1 MIFTTPFHYRHVPQT
16 VSADG
21 GEYFFSF
28 FKLFCYLMR
37 WDFRRLHVENVCPK
51 CVCVSQGGPWPQP
64 CLSLSQ
70 INSNCGLQL
79 FAVALPDVPLFSVE
93 AVEQNRLF
101 SCRWRGE
108 WKGWAHGWQKCGR
121 RAYHIQH
128 LQNGFLMPLNTTKPL
143 ALLQYLVSCLCRKCF
158 RHHKHTLEIK
168 SCSKVCSFGQI
179 WRQAIPMHC
188 DKLSENL

>member
-1 MIFTTPFHYRHVPQT
+1 
-16 VSADG
+16 
-21 GEYFFSF
+21 
-28 FKLFCYLMR
+28 MR
-37 WDFRRLHVENVCPK
+37 WDFRRLHVENAVQSK
-51 CVCVSQGGPWPQP
+51 CVCVCVSREGPWPQP

-143 ALLQYLVSCLCRKCF
+143 ALLQKLRCIL
-158 RHHKHTLEIK
+158 LAK
-168 SCSKVCSFGQI
+168 SEGNTK
-179 WRQAIPMHC
+179 AMHC